1 MKKDTKNLEGG
12 IYDLIKEVGQKLFET
27 NVDNPNKVNNY
38 QPINLPP
45 KSILFDM
52 VKNTY
57 NRNSKR
63 PIPNWNL
70 IKETPTL
77 LFYLKD
83 KTIVVAIRGSF
94 DLVDLGANTGIAIAS
109 LLKST
114 RFTTDLNT
122 LYSIQQNYPP
132 SEYTYYGVAHS
143 LGGAILQK
151 WIKNGLIK
159 EGISY
164 NPALEKVDIND
175 TTSKHLKIYNED
187 DPLYMIM
194 GKNASNVELR
204 ANKNRGLATKGLSQ
218 FSLGRAINS
227 VQAHLLGNFE
237 GGVINKHFPLDYGV
251 GSGNDEYLEKARE
264 LARKNGYPDYASV
277 NYAKDGKHKLIL
289 RGVKFGNT
297 NYDDFISY
305 KLKEGKEVADKHRKA
320 YLARATK
327 IKGDW
332 KDDPYSPN
340 NLAIRILWGGGRK
353 KKVSTVSNKPIDWQ
367 DIKWG
372 SFANQFKVWRVRHP
386 EYSHINTLDEFA
398 TMILQAPQAFKPI
411 TVKRARFYQN
421 VLKPQD
427 RPEDLEGGIA
437 PMVAAQVAYEG
448 AKLVYEFLPD
458 DAKKWVDTQVDSVKQ
473 YAMDVFNEIFNTEEV
488 QQARKRANDEA
499 FAKAQFEKG
508 WRYDDEGNVIQF
520 PRAPNGDLWVKLPNP
535 SAPEKFV
542 WIKRS
547 SAKAIY
553 EQLKAMER
561 IHRGQQ
567 GQYGKSYIDYGA
579 DTVEEQQ
586 YRASQTD
593 PNYQQDLEDATNQ
606 EQDEMTANVRAKM
619 GLPPKQS
626 TQPQQPQYPTQQ
638 QQQQQQYPIQQQQT
652 QIDPYQQEYEDDIRA
667 QQQPQGGMKKKRGM
681 GFFSD
686 IKDKFKN
693 RGKTKEQIE
702 YEKAYKQNEKDA
714 LRGIPP
720 TVEFRRMW
728 LNNLTPAQEAK
739 ALRGMP
745 REEYLAKIAEQYKRW
760 QDDLGYG
767 DIKIPYS
774 SPLAPGGFVN
784 NVKGIIDAF
793 DPNSYR

>member
-12 IYDLIKEVGQKLFET
+12 IYDFVKRVGQKLFET

-45 KSILFDM
+45 KSVLYDM

-83 KTIVVAIRGSF
+83 KTIVVAVRGSIDF
-94 DLVDLGANTGIAIAS
+94 VDLGADTGIAIAS

-114 RFTTDLNT
+114 RYTTDLNT
-122 LYSIQQNYPP
+122 LYSVQQNYPP

-151 WIKNGLIK
+151 WIRNGLIK

-187 DPLYMIM
+187 DPLYMLM
-194 GKNASNVELR
+194 GKNASNVEVR
-204 ANKNRGLATKGLSQ
+204 PNKKSGLANVAKEQLSQ

-237 GGVINKHFPLDYGV
+237 GGQINKHFPLDYGV

-327 IKGDW
+327 IKGNW

-353 KKVSTVSNKPIDWQ
+353 KKVSTVSKKAGDWE

-372 SFANQFKVWRVRHP
+372 SFSNQFKVWKLRHP
-386 EYSHINTLDEFA
+386 EYTHINTLDDFA

-411 TVKRARFYQN
+411 TIKRARFYQN

-437 PMVAAQVAYEG
+437 PMVAAEIAYEG

-458 DAKKWVDTQVDSVKQ
+458 DAKKWVDTQIDSVKE
-473 YAMDVFNEIFNTEEV
+473 YAMNVLNEIFNPEEV
-488 QQARKRANDEA
+488 AEARKKANAEA
-499 FAKAQFEKG
+499 FAKEQYEKG

-542 WIKRS
+542 WIKRT

-553 EQLKAMER
+553 EQLRAQER

-567 GQYGKSYIDYGA
+567 GRMGKSYIDYGDDA
-579 DTVEEQQ
+579 IEEKQ

-593 PNYQQDLEDATNQ
+593 PNYQQDMEDATNQ
-606 EQDEMTANVRAKM
+606 EQEEMTQSIRSKM
-619 GLPPKQS
+619 GLPPKQ
-626 TQPQQPQYPTQQ
+626 QQQPIPTYQQ
-638 QQQQQQYPIQQQQT
+638 PTYQQQT
-652 QIDPYQQEYEDDIRA
+652 PYSTEQQYQTDPNQQEYEDDIRA
-667 QQQPQGGMKKKRGM
+667 QQQPQGGRDRGS

-702 YEKAYKQNEKDA
+702 SEKAYKENAKDA

-720 TVEFRRMW
+720 TVAFMERW
-728 LNNLTPAQEAK
+728 LNDRTPSAQEK
-739 ALRGMP
+739 ALKGMS
-745 REEYLAKIAEQYKRW
+745 REEFLDKIGANYKRW
-760 QDDLGYG
+760 QDSVGISGRY
-767 DIKIPYS
+767 IPSS
-774 SPLAPGGFVN
+774 SPAKSGFAEGI
-784 NVKGIIDAF
+784 KGIIDTF
-793 DPNSYR
+793 DPSTYRR